1 MYDLLCTARGR
12 PRLDVTDVQL
22 RALFHQ
28 GFTAPAMAE
37 SLGCSASYI
46 YDRLYSMGL
55 KMRDRYTN
63 VTDQELSQQVSDLQ
77 TQFPNCGVEVK
88 KDYIS
93 KYCSHLLHW
102 LQHSLLVLGTGSI
115 RIHKR
120 MGSGHEMSVADTKT
134 RSRR

>member
-55 KMRDRYTN
+55 KMRERYTD
-63 VTDQELSQQVSDLQ
+63 VTNQELSQQVSDLQ
-77 TQFPNCGVEVK
+77 TQFPNCGAEVK

-93 KYCSHLLHW
+93 KYSSSNSYIYIIGCS
-102 LQHSLLVLGTGSI
+102 
-115 RIHKR
+115 IHF
-120 MGSGHEMSVADTKT
+120 
-134 RSRR
+134 

>member
-1 MYDLLCTARGR
+1 MYDLLC
-12 PRLDVTDVQL
+12 TDVQL

-37 SLGCSASYI
+37 SLSCSASYI

-77 TQFPNCGVEVK
+77 TV
-88 KDYIS
+88 S
-93 KYCSHLLHW
+93 KLWS
-102 LQHSLLVLGTGSI
+102 
-115 RIHKR
+115 
-120 MGSGHEMSVADTKT
+120 
-134 RSRR
+134 